1 MEPTNWPLTGCGTD
15 MKKAKIAHWPNNQ
28 CLSMYVSTDQV
39 RTDVARINQLQVIL
53 GHQKTPTPQYKSS
66 QATVQRNN
74 GLKSPATLRRNGR
87 RLVSEASTKIDQS
100 HQIQFRKHG

>member
-1 MEPTNWPLTGCGTD
+1 
-15 MKKAKIAHWPNNQ
+15 
-28 CLSMYVSTDQV
+28 MYVSTDQV

-66 QATVQRNN
+66 QTTVQRNN

>member
-39 RTDVARINQLQVIL
+39 RTDVARINQLQPELL
-53 GHQKTPTPQYKSS
+53 GPDM
-66 QATVQRNN
+66 QAKDRRRDDIQPI
-74 GLKSPATLRRNGR
+74 PAC
-87 RLVSEASTKIDQS
+87 ASI
-100 HQIQFRKHG
+100 